1 MNPTGDS
8 TSMLTNAFQR
18 FERAAHRLEEKHSSL
33 HAKVDRLERELLDA
47 NRRLETVLDALDV
60 ALAVL
65 QPDGSLL
72 RVNAAFEQLGLGSAG
87 DTLTDPDLREL
98 LDKTDAEA
106 QTARLRRESPFGTR
120 DFAVT
125 FIPVDDEIGTRVL
138 TVQDVTEIRKE
149 EAEGGRRQRLEALG
163 RMAAELAHEVRN
175 PLGSIR
181 LFASMLGDD
190 LADRPA
196 EQEMAERILSATSG
210 LEGTVSNLLAFA
222 NPSEGVWQ
230 TIDLREI
237 AEDVCGLLAPA
248 CSLRGVAL
256 TSPDRRGPCWVEGD
270 GEGMRQVLLNLVGNA
285 LSATGDGGKIVVD
298 VVREGSEARL
308 TVEDDGCGIA
318 AEDLPRVFDPF
329 FSRTENGTGLGLSI
343 VHGIVERGGG
353 QITLHSRKEEGTRA
367 VVSLPVRP
375 AQPEVLHG

>member
-1 MNPTGDS
+1 MNPSGDS
-8 TSMLTNAFQR
+8 TRMLARAFRR
-18 FERAAHRLEEKHSSL
+18 FEHAANRLEQRHSNLSD
-33 HAKVDRLERELLDA
+33 KVDRLERELLDA

-60 ALAVL
+60 ALAVT

-87 DTLTDPDLREL
+87 ERLTDPELREL
-98 LDKTDAEA
+98 LAATDGEA
-106 QTARLRRESPFGTR
+106 QTARLHRDSPFGVR

-125 FIPVDDEIGTRVL
+125 FIPIADEIGTRVL

-190 LADRPA
+190 LADRPE

-222 NPSEGVWQ
+222 NPSEGSWQ

-237 AEDVCGLLAPA
+237 AEDVCALLAPA
-248 CSLRGVAL
+248 CSVRGVELRG
-256 TSPDRRGPCWVEGD
+256 PDRRGPCWVEGD
-270 GEGMRQVLLNLVGNA
+270 GEGMRQVLLNLLGNA
-285 LSATGDGGKIVVD
+285 LSATEQNGKITVD
-298 VVREGSEARL
+298 VTLQDREARL

-329 FSRTENGTGLGLSI
+329 FSRNENGTGLGLSI
-343 VHGIVERGGG
+343 VHGIVERCGDR
-353 QITLHSRKEEGTRA
+353 IALHSRKGEGTRA
-367 VVSLPVRP
+367 ELTLPVRP
-375 AQPEVLHG
+375 ARPEVLNG